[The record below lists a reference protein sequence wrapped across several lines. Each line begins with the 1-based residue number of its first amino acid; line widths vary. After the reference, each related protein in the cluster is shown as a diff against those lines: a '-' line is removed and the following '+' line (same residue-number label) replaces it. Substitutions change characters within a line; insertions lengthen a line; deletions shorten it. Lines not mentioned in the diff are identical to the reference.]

1 MTATHTPAVKQKSGP
16 SFAEFVTVL
25 SLMMSLTALSI
36 DAMLPALADIGR
48 DLAVENANDRQLVVT
63 MIFLGLALGQMFF
76 GPLSDKTGRKP
87 AIYLGFVLYII
98 GSLISFAALVFPIML
113 MGRFIMGLG
122 ASSARALTLAL
133 VRDRYEGR
141 IMARVMSFVTTIFIL
156 VPIIAPSMGQAVLLV
171 ADWRAIFLG
180 LIVIAIITWIWFA
193 VRIPETLDPADRA
206 PFSVGRIVY
215 ALGQIMK
222 SRIALGYTVSA
233 GLIGGAFLGYIS
245 SAQQIF
251 QELYGQGD
259 RFPIIFGG
267 IAISI
272 GMASFSNTRLVM
284 RYGMQP
290 LINWSL
296 RAITGLAVIALVVA
310 IISEGQPPLWFLLGY
325 LLMSFFGVGILFG
338 NQNAMAMEPLGH
350 LAGIGAAVV
359 GSVSTLIQMPLGTI
373 IGQNYNGT
381 VIPVILGMVVLSAL
395 CIVVTR
401 WAEAGQE

>member
-1 MTATHTPAVKQKSGP
+1 MTATNSAAPKVKSGP

-48 DLAVENANDRQLVVT
+48 DLGVENANDRQLVVT

-98 GSLISFAALVFPIML
+98 GSLISFAAMVFPVML
-113 MGRFIMGLG
+113 IGRFIMGLG

-141 IMARVMSFVTTIFIL
+141 VMARVMSFVMTIFIL
-156 VPIIAPSMGQAVLLV
+156 VPIIAPTVGQAILLV

-180 LIVIAIITWIWFA
+180 LIVIALITWIWFA
-193 VRIPETLDPADRA
+193 VRIPETLDSADRA
-206 PFSVGRIVY
+206 PFSVGRIIY
-215 ALGQIMK
+215 ALGEIMK
-222 SRIALGYTVSA
+222 SRIALGYTISA

-284 RYGMQP
+284 RYGMRP

-296 RAITGLAVIALVVA
+296 TAITGLAVIALVVA
-310 IISEGQPPLWFLLGY
+310 LITEGQPPLWFLLGY
-325 LLMSFFGVGILFG
+325 LLLSFYGVGILFG

-359 GSVSTLIQMPLGTI
+359 GSVSTLIQMPLGTF

-381 VIPVILGMVVLSAL
+381 VIPLVAGLAVLSAM
-395 CIVVTR
+395 CIVVIR